1 MKTIQIR
8 LTESNISEIDEAV
21 KNGYY
26 ASRSDAIRNKLT
38 ELESIKET
46 LEILSDPKLVE
57 SIERGIKDAEE
68 GRTFTVKDLDELW
81 E

>member
-8 LTESNISEIDEAV
+8 LTENNITEIDNAV
-21 KNGYY
+21 KEGKY
-26 ASRSDAIRNKLT
+26 ASRSYAIRNKLT

-46 LEILSDPKLVE
+46 IEIMSDPELVK

-68 GRTFTVKDLDELW
+68 GRTFTVKELDELW